1 MADTLGQQIVS
12 GLAAGCLYAL
22 AALGLVLIYRTMDMV
37 NFAHG
42 EMAMVSTF
50 MAYTLFARVGLPY
63 MAAAIGALIFAALF
77 GMVVERVFLRPIQN
91 GPLIS
96 MMIMTLGLLM
106 IINGAAGWIWG
117 FDPVSFPYAVRGR
130 PLVVWGLVMTRDSL
144 LVLAVTLVMALGLY
158 AVLRFTLVGIA
169 IRATSQNARAA
180 RLMGVPVPRVYSL
193 TWGISAVLGAVAGI
207 LIAPTTFLS
216 PSMMAEVQVK
226 AFTAAVL
233 GGFSSLPGAVV
244 GGLLLGVLENIVAGY
259 VSTQLKST
267 FAFGLI
273 VAVLCIRPSGI
284 LGTPPKR
291 KA

>member
-1 MADTLGQQIVS
+1 MFGQQVVS

-22 AALGLVLIYRTMDMV
+22 AALGLVLIYRTMDIV

-50 MAYTLFARVGLPY
+50 MAHTFLVKLGFSYIL
-63 MAAAIGALIFAALF
+63 AAVCAIIFAFVF
-77 GMVVERVFLRPIQN
+77 GMAVERIFLRPIQG

-96 MMIMTLGLLM
+96 LMIMTLGLFMVL
-106 IINGAAGWIWG
+106 NGAAGWVWG
-117 FDPVSFPYAVRGR
+117 FDPVSFPRAVSGR
-130 PLVVWGLVMTRDSL
+130 PIWIGDLIITRDSI
-144 LVLAVTLVMALGLY
+144 LVLAVTIVMALALY
-158 AVLRFTLVGIA
+158 AVLRFTMAGIA
-169 IRATSQNARAA
+169 IRATSQNSRAA
-180 RLMGVPVPRVYSL
+180 RLMGVPVPKVYAL

-216 PSMMAEVQVK
+216 PSMMAEVQIK

-244 GGLLLGVLENIVAGY
+244 GGLLLGVLENLVAGY
-259 VSTQLKST
+259 ISTELKST
-267 FAFGLI
+267 FAFALI
-273 VAVLCIRPSGI
+273 VAVLFIRPSGL

-291 KA
+291 KV

>member
-1 MADTLGQQIVS
+1 MLAQQIVS

-22 AALGLVLIYRTMDMV
+22 AALGLVLIYRTMDIV

-50 MAYTLFARVGLPY
+50 VAHTLLARVGLPY
-63 MAAAIGALIFAALF
+63 AAAAVGALAFSALF
-77 GMVVERVFLRPIQN
+77 GMLVERVFLRPIQN

-96 MMIMTLGLLM
+96 MMIMTLGLFM
-106 IINGAAGWIWG
+106 VFNGAAGWIWG

-130 PLVVWGLVMTRDSL
+130 PVVVSGLIMTRDSL
-144 LVLAVTLVMALGLY
+144 LVLGVTLVMALGLY
-158 AVLRFTLVGIA
+158 LVLRLTLAGIA
-169 IRATSQNARAA
+169 IRATSQNAGAA

-193 TWGISAVLGAVAGI
+193 TWGISSVLGAVAGI

-216 PSMMAEVQVK
+216 PNMMAEVQIK

-259 VSTQLKST
+259 ISTQLKST
-267 FAFGLI
+267 FAFALI

-284 LGTPPKR
+284 LGTPPRR
-291 KA
+291 KV

>member
-1 MADTLGQQIVS
+1 MFGQQVVS

-22 AALGLVLIYRTMDMV
+22 AALGLVLIYRTMDIV

-50 MAYTLFARVGLPY
+50 MAHTFLVRLGFSYIP
-63 MAAAIGALIFAALF
+63 AALGALIFAFIF
-77 GMVVERVFLRPIQN
+77 GMAVERIFLRPIQG

-96 MMIMTLGLLM
+96 LMIMTLGLFMVL
-106 IINGAAGWIWG
+106 NGAAGWVWG
-117 FDPVSFPYAVRGR
+117 FDPVSFPRAVQGR
-130 PLVVWGLVMTRDSL
+130 PIWIGGLIITRDSI
-144 LVLAVTLVMALGLY
+144 LVLAVTIAMALALY
-158 AVLRFTLVGIA
+158 LVLRFTMAGIA
-169 IRATSQNARAA
+169 IRATSQNSRAA
-180 RLMGVPVPRVYSL
+180 RLMGVPVPKVYAL

-216 PSMMAEVQVK
+216 PSMMAEVQIK

-244 GGLLLGVLENIVAGY
+244 GGLLLGVLENLVAGY
-259 VSTQLKST
+259 ISTELKST
-267 FAFGLI
+267 FAFALI
-273 VAVLCIRPSGI
+273 VVVLFIRPSGL

-291 KA
+291 KV